1 MAAFAPSRI
10 FLTRTACCTRAAR
23 SRELSTSARLLNATP
38 DWEQLVGG
46 KQGIERRRRLFEE
59 KYAAAVESKANEQGL
74 SVEEL
79 RRKAQAAKDASQQK
93 NKQRVTASQP
103 EPVAAG
109 SEQQGRP
116 ADKLPQEQ
124 PNVVRPLPSSTAQAA
139 SEFTKPKDGP
149 VKPLHSIMDLTKATE
164 LNTSA
169 LSQLWTTYH
178 QTKGFLS
185 AAIPVETYNKMV
197 ETARKYP
204 MFVLPLGRDV
214 PGEQVDGSGKSG
226 AVEMHLMEWA
236 LLPPPANVTEIVPAP
251 STVLFTPL
259 AEYKAR
265 QQFSQPYLILTH
277 YTDLAASHDVVLM
290 RGDLTDN
297 VALDQ
302 MQAQM
307 LAVRMQLFYNN
318 TATTEVEKQRQ
329 DLLKTFHEQPDQ
341 FDIEKLIKVAEVS
354 QI

>member
-1 MAAFAPSRI
+1 MAALATGRWMLARATCCSRAVV
-10 FLTRTACCTRAAR
+10 TSRA
-23 SRELSTSARLLNATP
+23 LSTSARLANATP

-46 KQGIERRRRLFEE
+46 KQGIERRRRLYEE
-59 KYAAAVESKANEQGL
+59 KYAAIIESKAKEQGMT
-74 SVEEL
+74 VDEL
-79 RRKAQAAKDASQQK
+79 RRRTAEAEQARQK
-93 NKQRVTASQP
+93 KQRIANSQP
-103 EPVAAG
+103 QPVEAG

-116 ADKLPQEQ
+116 ADKGPEAQ
-124 PNVVRPLPSSTAQAA
+124 PTVVRPPPSATAQAA

-164 LNTSA
+164 LNTNQ

-185 AAIPVETYNKMV
+185 AAIPVETYNKMI

-214 PGEQVDGSGKSG
+214 PGEQVDGSDKSG

-236 LLPPPANVTEIVPAP
+236 LLPQPPNVTEAVPSP

-277 YTDLAASHDVVLM
+277 YTDLAASHNVVLM
-290 RGDLTDN
+290 RGDVTDN

-302 MQAQM
+302 LQAQM

-318 TATTEVEKQRQ
+318 IQSTDVEMQRQ
-329 DLLKTFHEQPDQ
+329 ELLKTFHEQPDQ
-341 FDIEKLIKVAEVS
+341 FDLEKLIKVAEVS